1 MEHRPAPDPWA
12 DLRAYTAARIALGRT
27 GAALPTQE
35 VLRFGLAHAQARDAV
50 HIPLDTAALT
60 DQLQAQGHTTL
71 VVQSAAADRAT
82 YLLRPDLGRRLS
94 AASAEALRSAAPDGG
109 YDLVLVVGDGLSSL
123 AGQRHAAALVQAI
136 VALAP
141 ADWTLGPAV
150 VATQARVALGDEVG
164 ALLRARLVA
173 VLIGERPGLSAP
185 DGVGIYLTWQ
195 PQVGRHDAQRNCIS
209 NVRPEGLPISTAAA
223 RLWWLCREARRLGLT
238 GVGLKDRSDVAV
250 LDADAPSPL
259 PGPAAG

>member
-1 MEHRPAPDPWA
+1 
-12 DLRAYTAARIALGRT
+12 
-27 GAALPTQE
+27 
-35 VLRFGLAHAQARDAV
+35 
-50 HIPLDTAALT
+50 
-60 DQLQAQGHTTL
+60 LQAAGHTTL

-94 AASAEALRSAAPDGG
+94 PASAEALRNATPSDG
-109 YDLVLVVGDGLSSL
+109 YDLVLVVGDGLSSM
-123 AGQRHAAALVQAI
+123 AVQRHAAALVQAI
-136 VALAP
+136 ATQAP
-141 ADWTLGPAV
+141 ADWTLGPVV
-150 VATQARVALGDEVG
+150 VATQARVALGDEIG
-164 ALLRARLVA
+164 ALLRARMVA

-209 NVRPEGLPISTAAA
+209 NVRPEGLPIATAAA

-250 LDADAPSPL
+250 LDAQAQQPL
-259 PGPAAG
+259 PGPADG